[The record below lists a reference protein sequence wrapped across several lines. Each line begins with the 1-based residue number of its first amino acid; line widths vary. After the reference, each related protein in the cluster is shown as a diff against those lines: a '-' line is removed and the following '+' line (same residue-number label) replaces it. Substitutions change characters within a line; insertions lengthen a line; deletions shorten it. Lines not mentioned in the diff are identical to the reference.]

1 MTILDKIIEQKK
13 MDLVAMKANAPLDF
27 LLSNIEKQ
35 KPVLSFREH
44 ILASEKSGII
54 SEFKRNSPSKGPLN
68 PDASVTE
75 VTQGYTAAVAS
86 ALSILPEGPFF
97 HGHNQDLLDARPL
110 NAIPILRKDF
120 IVDEWQVYETRS
132 LGADVMLLIASVLSP
147 EETQNLGKLGQELG
161 LEILLEVHDK
171 EELAQHLNPYVDV
184 VGVNNRNLKT
194 FVTSIDHSL
203 ELADMIPSGMVKISE
218 SGLKSVNELATLYQA
233 GYRGFLMGETFMR
246 HPQPQTEAARFMTEW
261 MEART
266 NLS

>member
-13 MDLVAMKANAPLDF
+13 MDLVEMKVNSPLDF
-27 LLSNIEKQ
+27 LLSEIEKQ

-44 ILASEKSGII
+44 ILAQDKSGII

-68 PDASVTE
+68 PNASVTE
-75 VTQGYTAAVAS
+75 VTKGYTAAGAS
-86 ALSILPEGPFF
+86 ALSILTEGPFF
-97 HGHNQDLLDARPL
+97 HGRNQDLLDAHPL

-132 LGADVMLLIASVLSP
+132 LGADAMLLIASVLTP
-147 EETQNLGKLGQELG
+147 EETEKLGKVGQELG

-171 EELAQHLNPYVDV
+171 EELEQHLNPFVDV

-203 ELADMIPSGMVKISE
+203 ELADLIPSGFVKISE
-218 SGLKSVNELATLYQA
+218 SGLKSVNELATLYKA

-246 HPQPQTEAARFMTEW
+246 HPRPQTEAARFMTEW
-261 MEART
+261 MELRK